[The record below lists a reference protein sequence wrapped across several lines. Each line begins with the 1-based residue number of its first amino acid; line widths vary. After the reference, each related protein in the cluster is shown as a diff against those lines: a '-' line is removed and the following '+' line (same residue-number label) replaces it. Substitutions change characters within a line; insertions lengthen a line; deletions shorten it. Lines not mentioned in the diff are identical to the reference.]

1 MRFILFLSLGC
12 LFIGLQT
19 TIFQAL
25 PKWIGVPDLLFLLII
40 FIALRASIAQGV
52 LLMMIWGT
60 IMGVL
65 SGYFSGLYTIA
76 YLLIFVIVKALS
88 MGLSI
93 DEINHQPPIVALSY
107 LLANGIIYIFSS
119 MLASSSLTPWLW
131 GEILQRLLIITIL
144 VIPAHKVF
152 SLLWNIGINNKDNGF
167 PTIFRSK
174 QGNRRRTVRR

>member
-40 FIALRASIAQGV
+40 FIALRAPIAQGV

-88 MGLSI
+88 TGLSI

-119 MLASSSLTPWLW
+119 MLASSSLIPWLW
-131 GEILQRLLIITIL
+131 GEILQRLLIVTIL
-144 VIPAHKVF
+144 VIPAHKMF
-152 SLLWNIGINNKDNGF
+152 SFLWNIGINNEDNGF
-167 PTIFRSK
+167 PAIFRSR